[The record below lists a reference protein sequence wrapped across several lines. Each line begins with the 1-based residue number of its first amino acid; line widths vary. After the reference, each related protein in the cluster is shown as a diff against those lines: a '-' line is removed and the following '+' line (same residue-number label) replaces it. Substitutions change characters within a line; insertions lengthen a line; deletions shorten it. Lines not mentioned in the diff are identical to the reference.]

1 MKRTWKLEINSFL
14 STLGDKR
21 SGLKN
26 LCSADLKSFRCTLL
40 GRNPS
45 TLEMEE
51 FKRLLNTPWGITDL
65 GLHTPTSGK
74 PLFFSFLSLETVDN
88 YRQKSPNKGPAF
100 LLFRFFASSEG
111 FQQAGLSHCLCNC
124 RLWHMIP
131 YYWVS

>member
-1 MKRTWKLEINSFL
+1 MRRTWKLGINSFL

-51 FKRLLNTPWGITDL
+51 FKRLLNTPWGITNL
-65 GLHTPTSGK
+65 VSFVVSVLVYRLSVYYTHT
-74 PLFFSFLSLETVDN
+74 
-88 YRQKSPNKGPAF
+88 
-100 LLFRFFASSEG
+100 
-111 FQQAGLSHCLCNC
+111 
-124 RLWHMIP
+124 
-131 YYWVS
+131 